1 MVVHW
6 ECLSDAQIYHSSL
19 SAQKDS
25 TMKQNNKTIILGVT
39 GGIAIHKSID
49 LASQLVKRG
58 HSVHVVMT
66 ENATR
71 LVQPIQFQVISRN
84 PVLLDLFDLGSDW
97 KPVHIDLADRADLLA
112 IVPATANIIGKM
124 ANGIADNA
132 LSTVAISVHCPIL
145 IAPAMEQHMLEN
157 PFVAANLQ
165 SLKTHGVEFVEPVS
179 GALAS
184 GKQGMGRLNSVEEIL
199 GRITQML
206 TTRKD
211 LDGKRVVVTAG
222 PTREYL
228 DPVRF
233 ISNRSSGKMG
243 YAVAEAARDR
253 GAEVL
258 LISGP
263 ATAAP
268 PTGIETR
275 YIETTLELQ
284 DALLERFDQIDIVVM
299 AAAVADYRP
308 QAFSSNKLKKTTDQL
323 TLSLAQNPDIAQA
336 LGERKRE
343 GQITVGFAAETN
355 DLLENAQKKLIKKNC
370 DLIVANDVLA
380 EGAGFEG
387 DTNIVTLL
395 DQGGNCEQLPLLS
408 KRQVAD
414 RILDRVVELIQGCS

>member
-1 MVVHW
+1 M
-6 ECLSDAQIYHSSL
+6 Q
-19 SAQKDS
+19 QK
-25 TMKQNNKTIILGVT
+25 NKAIILGVT

-49 LASQLVKRG
+49 LASQLVKQG

-145 IAPAMEQHMLEN
+145 IAPAMEQHMYEN
-157 PFVAANLQ
+157 PFVAANVQKLRE
-165 SLKTHGVEFVEPVS
+165 HGMEFVEPVS
-179 GALAS
+179 GDLAS
-184 GKQGMGRLNSVEEIL
+184 GKQGMGRLNTVEVIL

-206 TTRKD
+206 KTPKD
-211 LDGKRVVVTAG
+211 LQGKRVVVTAG

-268 PTGIETR
+268 PTGVEIR
-275 YIETTLELQ
+275 YIETTLELK
-284 DALLERFDQIDIVVM
+284 DALLEGFDQTDIVVM

-308 QAFSSNKLKKTTDQL
+308 QAFSPNKIKKTTDRL
-323 TLSLAQNPDIAQA
+323 TIPLEQNPDIAQV
-336 LGERKRE
+336 LGERKKK

-355 DLLENAQKKLIKKNC
+355 DLVQNAQKKLVKKNC
-370 DLIVANDVLA
+370 DLMVANDVLA
-380 EGAGFEG
+380 KGAGFEA

-395 DQGGNCEQLPLLS
+395 EQSGDCEQLPLLS
-408 KRQVAD
+408 KREVAD
-414 RILDRVVELIQGCS
+414 RILDHVVKLMRADD

>member
-1 MVVHW
+1 MTP
-6 ECLSDAQIYHSSL
+6 E
-19 SAQKDS
+19 
-25 TMKQNNKTIILGVT
+25 NKTIILGVT
-39 GGIAIHKSID
+39 GGIAIHKSVD
-49 LASQLVKRG
+49 LASQLVKHG

-71 LVQPIQFQVISRN
+71 LVQPTQFQVISRN

-97 KPVHIDLADRADLLA
+97 KPVHIDLADKADLLA

-132 LSTVAISVHCPIL
+132 LLTVAVSVHCPIL
-145 IAPAMEQHMLEN
+145 IAPAMEQHMYEN
-157 PFVAANLQ
+157 PFVAANVQ
-165 SLKTHGVEFVEPVS
+165 KLKSNGVEFVEPVS
-179 GALAS
+179 GDLAS
-184 GKQGMGRLNSVEEIL
+184 GKQGMGRLNTVEEIL
-199 GRITQML
+199 ARINQLLNTSS
-206 TTRKD
+206 D
-211 LDGKRVVVTAG
+211 LEGKRVVVTAG

-243 YAVAEAARDR
+243 NAIAEAARDR
-253 GAEVL
+253 GADVL

-268 PTGIETR
+268 PPGVETQ

-284 DALLERFDQIDIVVM
+284 EALLEGFDHTDIAVM
-299 AAAVADYRP
+299 AAAIADYRP
-308 QAFSSNKLKKTTDQL
+308 QTFSRNKIKKTTDQL
-323 TLSLAQNPDIAQA
+323 NIPLEQNPDIAQV
-336 LGERKRE
+336 LGERKKS

-355 DLLENAQKKLIKKNC
+355 DLLENAQKKLVQKNC
-370 DLIVANDVLA
+370 DLIVANDVSA

-395 DQGGNCEQLPLLS
+395 DQSGNCEQLPLLS
-408 KRQVAD
+408 KREVAD
-414 RILDRVVELIQGCS
+414 RILDRVVELIQQGN

>member
-1 MVVHW
+1 
-6 ECLSDAQIYHSSL
+6 
-19 SAQKDS
+19 
-25 TMKQNNKTIILGVT
+25 MKPENKTIILGVT
-39 GGIAIHKSID
+39 GGIAIHKSVD
-49 LASQLVKRG
+49 LASQLVKQG

-71 LVQPIQFQVISRN
+71 LVQPTQFQVISRN
-84 PVLLDLFDLGSDW
+84 PVLLDLFELGSDW
-97 KPVHIDLADRADLLA
+97 KPVHIDLADKADLLA

-132 LSTVAISVHCPIL
+132 LSTVVVSVHCPIL
-145 IAPAMEQHMLEN
+145 IAPAMEQHMYEN
-157 PFVAANLQ
+157 PFVAANVQ
-165 SLKTHGVEFVEPVS
+165 SLKSHGVEFVEPVS
-179 GALAS
+179 GDLAS
-184 GKQGMGRLNSVEEIL
+184 GKQGMGRLNTVEEIL
-199 GRITQML
+199 GRINQLLNTS
-206 TTRKD
+206 KD
-211 LDGKRVVVTAG
+211 LRGKRVIVTAG

-268 PTGIETR
+268 PTGVETR

-284 DALLERFDQIDIVVM
+284 DALLERFDQTDIVVM

-308 QAFSSNKLKKTTDQL
+308 QAFSSNKIKKTTDHL
-323 TLSLAQNPDIAQA
+323 TIPLEQNPDIAQA
-336 LGERKRE
+336 LGKRKNS
-343 GQITVGFAAETN
+343 GQITVGFAAETD

-395 DQGGNCEQLPLLS
+395 DQSGNCEQLPLLS
-408 KRQVAD
+408 KREVAD
-414 RILDRVVELIQGCS
+414 QILDRVVTLLQEDD

>member
-1 MVVHW
+1 
-6 ECLSDAQIYHSSL
+6 
-19 SAQKDS
+19 
-25 TMKQNNKTIILGVT
+25 MKQQHKTIILGVT

-49 LASQLVKRG
+49 LASQLVKQG
-58 HSVHVVMT
+58 FSVHVVMT

-84 PVLLDLFDLGSDW
+84 PVLLDLFNLGSDW
-97 KPVHIDLADRADLLA
+97 KPVHIDLADKADLLA
-112 IVPATANIIGKM
+112 IVPATANIMGKM

-145 IAPAMEQHMLEN
+145 IAPAMEQHMYEN
-157 PFVAANLQ
+157 PFVASNIQ
-165 SLKTHGVEFVEPVS
+165 RLKAHGVEFVEPVS
-179 GALAS
+179 GDLAS
-184 GKQGMGRLNSVEEIL
+184 GKQGMGRLNTVEVIL

-206 TTRKD
+206 KTPKD

-268 PTGIETR
+268 PTGVETR
-275 YIETTLELQ
+275 YIETTL
-284 DALLERFDQIDIVVM
+284 D
-299 AAAVADYRP
+299 
-308 QAFSSNKLKKTTDQL
+308 S
-323 TLSLAQNPDIAQA
+323 
-336 LGERKRE
+336 
-343 GQITVGFAAETN
+343 
-355 DLLENAQKKLIKKNC
+355 
-370 DLIVANDVLA
+370 
-380 EGAGFEG
+380 
-387 DTNIVTLL
+387 
-395 DQGGNCEQLPLLS
+395 
-408 KRQVAD
+408 
-414 RILDRVVELIQGCS
+414 

>member
-1 MVVHW
+1 
-6 ECLSDAQIYHSSL
+6 
-19 SAQKDS
+19 
-25 TMKQNNKTIILGVT
+25 MKPENKTIILGVT
-39 GGIAIHKSID
+39 GGIAIHKSVD
-49 LASQLVKRG
+49 LASQLVKQG

-71 LVQPIQFQVISRN
+71 LVQPTQFQVISRN
-84 PVLLDLFDLGSDW
+84 PVLLDLFELGSDW
-97 KPVHIDLADRADLLA
+97 KPVHIDLADKADLLA

-145 IAPAMEQHMLEN
+145 IAPAMEQHMYEN
-157 PFVAANLQ
+157 PFVAANVR
-165 SLKTHGVEFVEPVS
+165 SLKSHGIEFVEPVT
-179 GALAS
+179 GDLAS
-184 GKQGMGRLNSVEEIL
+184 GKQGMGRLNTVEEIL
-199 GRITQML
+199 GRINQLLNTS
-206 TTRKD
+206 KD
-211 LDGKRVVVTAG
+211 LRGKRVIVTAG

-268 PTGIETR
+268 PTGVETQ

-284 DALLERFDQIDIVVM
+284 DALLERFDQTDIVVM

-308 QAFSSNKLKKTTDQL
+308 HAFSSNKIKKTTDHL
-323 TLSLAQNPDIAQA
+323 TLPLEQNPDIAQA
-336 LGERKRE
+336 LGKRKNS
-343 GQITVGFAAETN
+343 GQITVGFAAETD

-395 DQGGNCEQLPLLS
+395 DQSGRREQLPLLS
-408 KRQVAD
+408 KREVAD
-414 RILDRVVELIQGCS
+414 RILDRVVTLIQEDD

>member
-1 MVVHW
+1 MLPVW
-6 ECLSDAQIYHSSL
+6 CSRLNSKSS
-19 SAQKDS
+19 
-25 TMKQNNKTIILGVT
+25 
-39 GGIAIHKSID
+39 
-49 LASQLVKRG
+49 
-58 HSVHVVMT
+58 
-66 ENATR
+66 
-71 LVQPIQFQVISRN
+71 PRN

-132 LSTVAISVHCPIL
+132 LSTVAVSVHCPIL
-145 IAPAMEQHMLEN
+145 IAPAMEQHMYQN
-157 PFVAANLQ
+157 PFVATNVQ
-165 SLKTHGVEFVEPVS
+165 SLKSHGVEFVEPVS
-179 GALAS
+179 GDLAS
-184 GKQGMGRLNSVEEIL
+184 GKQGMGRLNTVEEIL
-199 GRITQML
+199 GRINQLLNTS
-206 TTRKD
+206 KD
-211 LDGKRVVVTAG
+211 LRGKRVIVTAG

-268 PTGIETR
+268 PTGIETQ

-284 DALLERFDQIDIVVM
+284 DALLDRFDQTDIVVM

-308 QAFSSNKLKKTTDQL
+308 QAFSPNKIKKTTDHL
-323 TLSLAQNPDIAQA
+323 TIPLEQNPDIAQA
-336 LGERKRE
+336 LGKRKNS
-343 GQITVGFAAETN
+343 GQLTVGFAAETD

-380 EGAGFEG
+380 EGAGF
-387 DTNIVTLL
+387 
-395 DQGGNCEQLPLLS
+395 
-408 KRQVAD
+408 
-414 RILDRVVELIQGCS
+414 